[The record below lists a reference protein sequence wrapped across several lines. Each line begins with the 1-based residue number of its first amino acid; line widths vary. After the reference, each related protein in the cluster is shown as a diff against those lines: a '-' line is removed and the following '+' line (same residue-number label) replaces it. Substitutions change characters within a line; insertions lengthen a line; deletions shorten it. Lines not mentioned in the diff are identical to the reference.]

1 MTTPTP
7 LMTPPRIDYTR
18 KDYQALLAAL
28 LDVAR
33 ERLPEWTDHS
43 PNDLGVVLTELFAY
57 MGDVVLYYTDRA
69 LNEGFLDT
77 AVERRSLVNL
87 LRLIGYELRPSR
99 PATADLTLLFK
110 DDSSGV
116 VTIPKGAE
124 FETQIKV
131 DNKALRF
138 RYLRADLTVDR
149 GALDLVTWSDG
160 KQYRRYDSL
169 PVVQVDRAVTNGI
182 VGSSDGG
189 AGQRFRLASKPL
201 IEDSLVLRVDEG
213 GGGGAAV
220 WTLKSSLLQSR
231 PADAHYSVR
240 RDADEYAW
248 IEFGDGRYGR
258 IPRRGLNNITA
269 DYLVGGGAKGN
280 VPKETITKIV
290 TSIDQM
296 KKCSN
301 GEAANGGLDIE
312 AIADAAARAPR
323 QFRSMDRAVTV
334 QDYESHA
341 LSLGVGKARARAPS
355 WNLID
360 LFVAPAGGGYPTD
373 TLKQDLL
380 RYFEQKRML
389 TSIVVIRDP
398 VYVPVDVRGELE
410 VEPYVF
416 QQQVQ
421 QAAQAAIQHLLSF
434 EERRFQDTLYL
445 SKVYEAIEAVPGV
458 NAVNITRFARGGSAT
473 NLPESGKLEFAWE
486 EIPVAASDLGIDF
499 TNVTGGVGGA

>member
-1 MTTPTP
+1 MTA
-7 LMTPPRIDYTR
+7 LTPPRIDYTN
-18 KDYQALLAAL
+18 KDYQSLVAAL

-33 ERLPEWTDHS
+33 ERLPEWSDHS

-87 LRLIGYELRPSR
+87 LRLIGYELRPSQ
-99 PATADLTLLFK
+99 PAAADLALLFAE
-110 DDSSGV
+110 DAAGTVS
-116 VTIPKGAE
+116 IPMGAE

-131 DNKALRF
+131 GNKPLRF

-149 GALDLVTWSDG
+149 DALPVVTWTDG
-160 KQYRRYDSL
+160 KQYRRFDSL
-169 PVVQVDRAVTNGI
+169 PVVQVDRAITGQI
-182 VGSSDGG
+182 VGSSDGSP
-189 AGQRFRLASKPL
+189 AQRFRLAAKPL

-213 GGGGAAV
+213 GGGGPDV
-220 WTLKSSLLQSR
+220 WTLRASLLQSG
-231 PADAHYSVR
+231 PADPHFAIR

-248 IEFGDGRYGR
+248 IEFGDGLYGR
-258 IPRRGLNNITA
+258 IPRRGLNNVTA

-280 VPKETITKIV
+280 VAAGTITKVV
-290 TSIDQM
+290 TVVDKLKKSANDQ
-296 KKCSN
+296 
-301 GEAANGGLDIE
+301 AANGGLDAE
-312 AIADAAARAPR
+312 AIAEAAVRAPR
-323 QFRSMDRAVTV
+323 QFRSMDRAVTT

-355 WNLID
+355 WNRIE

-389 TSIVVIRDP
+389 TSILEVKDP
-398 VYVPVDVRGELE
+398 VYVPVDVRGELD

-421 QAAQAAIQHLLSF
+421 QAAQAAILAHLSF
-434 EERRFQDTLYL
+434 EQRRFQDVLYL
-445 SKVYEAIEAVPGV
+445 SKIYEAIEAIPGV
-458 NAVNITRFARGGSAT
+458 NAVYVTRFARADSAT
-473 NLPESGKLEFAWE
+473 DLPASGKLEFDWDQ
-486 EIPVAASDLGIDF
+486 IPVAASELGIVF
-499 TNVTGGVGGA
+499 TQVTGGVGAA